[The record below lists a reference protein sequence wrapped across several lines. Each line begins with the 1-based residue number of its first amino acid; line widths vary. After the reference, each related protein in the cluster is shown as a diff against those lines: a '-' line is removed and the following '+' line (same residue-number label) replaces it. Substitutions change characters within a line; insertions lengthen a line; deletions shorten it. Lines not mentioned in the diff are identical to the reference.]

1 MRQETLQSIVKG
13 TTNEPEEEYD
23 LMEVIMI
30 RKGNVNADDAI
41 FQYLESV
48 FESDIERIKKYI
60 DIPKDSEI
68 EKEITRMTGLGESL
82 YNKAYK
88 EATIKLLKKNYKR
101 NPDVELMIQDLKE
114 VLKVNYEDAKEIFER
129 EIKN

>member
-1 MRQETLQSIVKG
+1 
-13 TTNEPEEEYD
+13 
-23 LMEVIMI
+23 MI
-30 RKGNVNADDAI
+30 RRGNENADNAI
-41 FQYLESV
+41 FKYLESV

-88 EATIKLLKKNYKR
+88 EATIKLLKMNYKR
-101 NPDVELMIQDLKE
+101 NLDAELTIQDLKE
-114 VLKVNYEDAKEIFER
+114 ALKVNYEDAKVIFEK